1 MPLLQPILD
10 LVDLVYKKG
19 IRDVVISP
27 GSRSAPLTLAVARH
41 PGLTARVVPD
51 ERSAGFT
58 ALGMSQLSGR
68 PVAIICTSGT
78 AVYNLSP
85 AVAEAY
91 FQEVP
96 LLLLTADRPLE
107 WLYQQDG
114 QTIAQD
120 GIFGKHVKRS
130 YQLPADY
137 THADARWFIERTA
150 NEAINLCIANPPGP
164 VHINVPLREPFYPK
178 PDEAFV
184 FQADRVV
191 EALPVSPQLP
201 AEVWHKLLNEWDD
214 TDRKLI
220 AVGQMPYSPELIR
233 LLTQLSTEL
242 QVPVVGEIISNLGR
256 NDLFISGSDTLLA
269 RKDTALLERL
279 RPELLITLG
288 NSFLARNLKT
298 YLRSY
303 PPTRHWHI
311 RATTDRLIDPFRS
324 MTTQVPME
332 PIPFLTKLLAD
343 LDYQRF
349 RQGDDDN
356 DESGAYLTDW
366 QTADRAARRLVEM
379 HLRDAPFTDWSAT
392 QLVLE
397 SLPEASQLQLG
408 NSMPVRYA
416 NLCGVEARQQ
426 IHVWANR
433 GTSGIDGCLS
443 TAVGAALRTD
453 ATVTLLI
460 GDVAFFYD
468 RNALWQ
474 PNLPNNL
481 RVVLLNNAG
490 GHIFRIID
498 GSSQQPEL
506 ETYFETPHN
515 LTAER
520 TAADHHCDYMAVLDK
535 KALSDALGSFFAPSD
550 RPRILEIKTDK
561 YVNAA
566 DFDAYKQHV

>member
-1 MPLLQPILD
+1 MALLQPILD
-10 LVDLVYKKG
+10 LVDLLYKKG

-27 GSRSAPLTLAVARH
+27 GSRSAPLTLAAARH
-41 PGLTARVVPD
+41 PGLRTRVVPD

-58 ALGMSQLSGR
+58 ALGMAQMSGL
-68 PVAIICTSGT
+68 PVVLICTSGS

-85 AVAEAY
+85 AVAEAC

-96 LLLLTADRPLE
+96 LLLLTADRPPE

-114 QTIAQD
+114 QTIAQA

-130 YQLPADY
+130 YELPADY
-137 THADARWFIERTA
+137 THADARWFIERTGS
-150 NEAINLCIANPPGP
+150 EAVNLCKATPPGP
-164 VHINVPLREPFYPK
+164 VHVNVPLREPFYPN

-184 FQADRVV
+184 FQAGRVV
-191 EALPVSPQLP
+191 ETLPVERQLP
-201 AEVWHKLLNEWDD
+201 AEVWHRLLDEWDG
-214 TDRKLI
+214 TERKLI
-220 AVGQMPYSPELIR
+220 AAGQLPYSPELIQ
-233 LLTQLSTEL
+233 LLTKISQEL
-242 QVPVVGEIISNLGR
+242 QVPVLGEIISNLGR
-256 NDLFISGSDTLLA
+256 NDLFISTSDTLLA
-269 RKDTALLERL
+269 SKDTSLLAQL
-279 RPELLITLG
+279 RPDLLITLG
-288 NSFLARNLKT
+288 NSFLTRNLKM
-298 YLRSY
+298 YLRHY

-311 RATTDRLIDPFRS
+311 RPTTDRLIDPFRS

-332 PIPFLTKLLAD
+332 PLAFLTRLLAD

-349 RQGDDDN
+349 RQGDDDS
-356 DESGAYLTDW
+356 DEESTYLTTW
-366 QTADRAARRLVEM
+366 QTADRAARRLVET

-392 QLVLE
+392 QRVLE
-397 SLPEASQLQLG
+397 ALPDGSHLHLA

-416 NLCGVEARQQ
+416 NMCGLDARQQ
-426 IHVWANR
+426 VRVWANR
-433 GTSGIDGCLS
+433 GTSGIDGCMS

-453 ATVTLLI
+453 ALVTLLV

-474 PNLPNNL
+474 PDLPNNL

-506 ETYFETPHN
+506 ETYFETPHD

-520 TAADHHCDYMAVLDK
+520 TAADHHCAYEAVSDK
-535 KALSDALGSFFAPSD
+535 KSLTEVLGHFFAPSD

-561 YVNAA
+561 YVNKA
-566 DFDAYKQHV
+566 DFEAYKQRD

>member
-1 MPLLQPILD
+1 MPLIQPILD
-10 LVDLVYKKG
+10 LVDLIYKKG

-41 PGLTARVVPD
+41 TGLTARVVPD

-58 ALGMSQLSGR
+58 ALGMSQLSGL

-85 AVAEAY
+85 AVAEAF

-96 LLLLTADRPLE
+96 LLLLTADRPSE

-114 QTIAQD
+114 QTIAQE

-137 THADARWFIERTA
+137 AHADARWFIDRTA
-150 NEAINLCIANPPGP
+150 NEAINLCAAMPPGP

-178 PDEAFV
+178 SDEQFV
-184 FQADRVV
+184 FQAGRVV
-191 EALPVSPQLP
+191 ETLPFLPQLS
-201 AEVWHKLLNEWDD
+201 AETWHALLDEWDG
-214 TDRKLI
+214 TERKLI

-233 LLTQLSTEL
+233 VLTQISQEM

-256 NDLFISGSDTLLA
+256 NELFISTSDTLLA
-269 RKDTALLERL
+269 KKDTALLEQL

-288 NSFLARNLKT
+288 NSFLTRNMKT
-298 YLRSY
+298 YLRTY

-311 RATTDRLIDPFRS
+311 RASTDRLIDPFRS
-324 MTTQVPME
+324 ITTQIPME
-332 PIPFLTKLLAD
+332 PISFLTKLLAD

-349 RQGDDDN
+349 RQGDDDS
-356 DESGAYLTDW
+356 DEESTYLTNW
-366 QTADRAARRLVEM
+366 QTADRAARRLVET
-379 HLRDAPFTDWSAT
+379 HLRQAPFTDWSAT
-392 QLVLE
+392 QVVLE
-397 SLPEASQLQLG
+397 VLPEGSHLQLG

-416 NLCGVEARQQ
+416 NMVGVEARQQ

-453 ATVTLLI
+453 AIVTLLI

-474 PNLPNNL
+474 PDLPKNL

-498 GSSQQPEL
+498 GSSSQPEL
-506 ETYFETPHN
+506 ETYFETPHD

-520 TAADHHCDYMAVLDK
+520 TAADHHCEYVAVTDK
-535 KALSDALGSFFAPSD
+535 KGLAETLGTFFAPSD
-550 RPRILEIKTDK
+550 RPRILEIKTNK

-566 DFDAYKQHV
+566 DFEAYKKQV

>member
-10 LVDLVYKKG
+10 LVDLIHKKG

-96 LLLLTADRPLE
+96 LLLLTADRPSE

-150 NEAINLCIANPPGP
+150 NEAINLCTANPPGP
-164 VHINVPLREPFYPK
+164 VHINVPLREPFYPR

-184 FQADRVV
+184 FQGGRVV
-191 EALPVSPQLP
+191 ETLPVSPQLP
-201 AEVWHKLLNEWDD
+201 SEVWHSLLNEWDD
-214 TDRKLI
+214 TDRKLV
-220 AVGQMPYSPELIR
+220 AVGQMPYSGELIR
-233 LLTQLSTEL
+233 LLTQLSQEM
-242 QVPVVGEIISNLGR
+242 QVPVMGEIISNLGR

-269 RKDTALLERL
+269 QKDTALLERL

-298 YLRSY
+298 YLRNY

-324 MTTQVPME
+324 MTTQIPME
-332 PIPFLTKLLAD
+332 PISFLTKLLAD
-343 LDYQRF
+343 IDYQRF

-356 DESGAYLTDW
+356 DEESTYLTNW
-366 QTADRAARRLVEM
+366 KTADRAARRLVET
-379 HLRDAPFTDWSAT
+379 HLGKAPLTDWSAT

-397 SLPEASQLQLG
+397 ALPEGSHVQLG

-416 NLCGVEARQQ
+416 NMVGVEARQQ
-426 IHVWANR
+426 IHIWANR

-453 ATVTLLI
+453 AIVTLLI

-498 GSSQQPEL
+498 GSSAQPEL
-506 ETYFETPHN
+506 ETYFETPHD

-520 TAADHHCDYMAVLDK
+520 TAADHHCDYVAVADK
-535 KALSDALGSFFAPSD
+535 NALSDALSKFFTPSE

-566 DFDAYKQHV
+566 DFDAYKQHA